1 MAGAG
6 RGGGGA
12 GGAGGTVGCRMR
24 GDACSDS
31 SQCCA
36 PLICI
41 GTCAT
46 GPSDRNIK
54 RDLAPIDNQQILD
67 DLARL
72 PITTWSYKAEQPA
85 ARHIGPMAQDFKA
98 TFAVGS
104 SDKAINQ
111 VDADGVAFAAIQ
123 ALAERVKRLDEEN
136 ALLRRQLAAIRA
148 DLAAQRAGRA
158 RTRVAPAS
166 RP

>member
-1 MAGAG
+1 MQGE
-6 RGGGGA
+6 
-12 GGAGGTVGCRMR
+12 V
-24 GDACSDS
+24 CSDT

-41 GTCAT
+41 GTCSP
-46 GPSDRNIK
+46 GPSDRNVK
-54 RDLAPIDNQQILD
+54 RDFAPIDNQQILD
-67 DLARL
+67 ELARL
-72 PITTWSYKAEQPA
+72 PITTWSYKAEQPT

-98 TFAVGS
+98 KFGVGG
-104 SDKAINQ
+104 SDKAINH

-148 DLAAQRAGRA
+148 DLAARRATRPQSRA
-158 RTRVAPAS
+158 APAP